1 MKIVFTKHALKRMK
15 ERAIK
20 EEWVRET
27 IEIPDYTVSRE
38 GTVESNKKI
47 ENNTLKVI
55 YNKKHNFIK
64 IISVMWR

>member
-1 MKIVFTKHALKRMK
+1 MKIIFTKHALKRLK

-27 IEIPDYTVSRE
+27 LEFPDYTVSKGE
-38 GTVESNKKI
+38 LIESNKKI
-47 ENNTLKVI
+47 GNKTLKVI
-55 YNKKHNFIK
+55 YEKKHNFIK